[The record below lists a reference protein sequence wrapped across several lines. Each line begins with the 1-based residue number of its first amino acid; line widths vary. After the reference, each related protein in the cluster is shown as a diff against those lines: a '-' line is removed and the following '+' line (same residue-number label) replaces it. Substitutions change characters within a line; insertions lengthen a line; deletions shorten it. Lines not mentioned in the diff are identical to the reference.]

1 MKLPRKPIQFVRRR
15 SEPETP
21 DSVDELRSILS
32 ALRQYTTRDPLQV
45 DDAIKWIEAVG
56 ERDAQDRVLRLAERL
71 MLVLMAAVPP
81 AFGLLLIDGY
91 FHVLSESLRFSL
103 KVVGYL
109 GLSTATSGGVLIGL
123 RAFHKRKQSS
133 IPR

>member
-32 ALRQYTTRDPLQV
+32 ALQQYTTRDPLQV
-45 DDAIKWIEAVG
+45 EDAIKWIEAVG
-56 ERDAQDRVLRLAERL
+56 DRDAQDRVLRLAERL
-71 MLVLMAAVPP
+71 MLVLVAAVPP

-91 FHVLSESLRFSL
+91 FNVLSQSIRFSL

-123 RAFHKRKQSS
+123 RAFQKRKQSS